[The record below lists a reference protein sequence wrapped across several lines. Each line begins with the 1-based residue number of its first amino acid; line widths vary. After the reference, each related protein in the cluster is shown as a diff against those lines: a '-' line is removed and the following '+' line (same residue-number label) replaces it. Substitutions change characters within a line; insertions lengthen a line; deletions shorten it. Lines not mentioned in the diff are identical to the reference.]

1 MQISHYPKGYKQE
14 KIVGMGLNADELK
27 RNPVIDLQLF
37 WIKFALRVEGEHLVA
52 SCNLVI
58 SERILG

>member
-27 RNPVIDLQLF
+27 RNPVIDLPIVLNQ
-37 WIKFALRVEGEHLVA
+37 I
-52 SCNLVI
+52 CT
-58 SERILG
+58 

>member
-27 RNPVIDLQLF
+27 RNPVIDLQFSFESKL
-37 WIKFALRVEGEHLVA
+37 HL
-52 SCNLVI
+52 
-58 SERILG
+58 G

>member
-1 MQISHYPKGYKQE
+1 
-14 KIVGMGLNADELK
+14 MGLNADELK
-27 RNPVIDLQLF
+27 RNPVIDLQLS

>member
-37 WIKFALRVEGEHLVA
+37 
-52 SCNLVI
+52 
-58 SERILG
+58 